1 MTNEYIKDY
10 YSTLKVK
17 FDGSGKIERNYSQAL
32 QDMFVLSIL
41 NGKRNGTYVEIGGY
55 DGIGL
60 SNTYLLEKDFDW
72 TGIALEIEQDKANT
86 YNTQRKN
93 KCLCEDAIAADYKK
107 LFKTYKLP
115 KRIDYLQLDI
125 DPAEQTLEAL
135 KALPLD
141 EYRFSVITYET
152 DIYRSPKEVAE
163 ESRQILES
171 NGYELLVKNVSHI
184 DNPFED
190 WYIDKSLDI
199 DQKVK
204 DLLQKD
210 IPSLYRN
217 PMGVVDRIEA
227 CDVLMYDLED

>member
-10 YSTLKVK
+10 YDTLKIK
-17 FDGSGKIERNYSQAL
+17 FDGSEKIDRNYSQAL

-55 DGIGL
+55 DGIDL
-60 SNTYLLEKDFDW
+60 SNTYLLEKEFDW
-72 TGIALEIEQDKANT
+72 TGVSFEIEQEKVNK

-93 KCLCEDAIAADYKK
+93 KCLCENAVMANYKK
-107 LFKTYKLP
+107 IFKDYKLP

-152 DIYRSPKEVAE
+152 DVYRSDVQIAKQ
-163 ESRQILES
+163 SREILEN
-171 NGYELLVKNVSHI
+171 NGYELLIKNVSHI
-184 DNPFED
+184 ENPFED
-190 WYIDKSLDI
+190 WYVDINIDSEA
-199 DQKVK
+199 
-204 DLLQKD
+204 KD
-210 IPSLYRN
+210 ILRYVSN
-217 PMGVVDRIEA
+217 FGIEA
-227 CDVLMYDLED
+227 RNTLMD

>member
-17 FDGSGKIERNYSQAL
+17 FDGSEKIERNYSQAL

-86 YNTQRKN
+86 YNTQRQN

-107 LFKTYKLP
+107 LFNTYKFP

-125 DPAEQTLEAL
+125 DPAEQTLNAL

-152 DIYRSPKEVAE
+152 DLYRSDKEIAK
-163 ESRQILES
+163 ESREILEG

-184 DNPFED
+184 QNTFED
-190 WYIDKSLDI
+190 WYVDTNIDSNA
-199 DQKVK
+199 K
-204 DLLQKD
+204 DVLRY
-210 IPSLYRN
+210 ISN
-217 PMGVVDRIEA
+217 FGIEA
-227 CDVLMYDLED
+227 HDTLME

>member
-17 FDGSGKIERNYSQAL
+17 FDGSEKIERNYSQAL

-86 YNTQRKN
+86 YNTQRQN

-107 LFKTYKLP
+107 LFNTYKFP

-125 DPAEQTLEAL
+125 DPAEQTLKAL

-152 DIYRSPKEVAE
+152 DLYRSDKEIAK
-163 ESRQILES
+163 ESREILEG

-184 DNPFED
+184 QNPFED
-190 WYIDKSLDI
+190 WYVDTNIDSNA
-199 DQKVK
+199 K
-204 DLLQKD
+204 DVLRY
-210 IPSLYRN
+210 ISN
-217 PMGVVDRIEA
+217 FGIEA
-227 CDVLMYDLED
+227 HDTLME

>member
-1 MTNEYIKDY
+1 MPNEYVKDY

-17 FDGSGKIERNYSQAL
+17 FDGSEKIERNYSQAL

-55 DGIGL
+55 DGINL

-72 TGIALEIEQDKANT
+72 TGIALEIDAEKTDA
-86 YNTQRKN
+86 YNSQRKN
-93 KCLCEDAIAADYKK
+93 KCLCADAISANYKK
-107 LFKTYKLP
+107 IFEKYQLP

-125 DPAEQTLEAL
+125 DPAEQTLKAL

-152 DIYRSPKEVAE
+152 DIYRSSDEVAK
-163 ESRQILES
+163 ESRKILES
-171 NGYELLVKNVSHI
+171 YGYELLVKNISHVF
-184 DNPFED
+184 NPFED
-190 WYIDKSLDI
+190 WYIDTKIDVKKSI
-199 DQKVK
+199 K
-204 DLLQKD
+204 DSLQND

-217 PMGVVDRIEA
+217 QYGVVDRIEA